1 MKSKGIIMNYKE
13 KLFKTL
19 YEQQIPF
26 YFPMGSE
33 VSLAKKINIKYLK
46 TVKEVISKFKLP
58 IRIRYRGSSTTN
70 YRRNPSYMHM
80 DYASSFTLYNKY

>member
-1 MKSKGIIMNYKE
+1 MNYKT
-13 KLFKTL
+13 KLFETL

-33 VSLAKKINIKYLK
+33 VNLAKKIDIKYLK
-46 TVKEVISKFKLP
+46 NVKEIISKFKLP
-58 IRIRYRGSSTTN
+58 IRIRYRGPSTSD

>member
-1 MKSKGIIMNYKE
+1 MNYKE
-13 KLFKTL
+13 RLFKTL

-33 VSLAKKINIKYLK
+33 VNLAKKIDIKYLK
-46 TVKEVISKFKLP
+46 NVKEIISKFKLP
-58 IRIRYRGSSTTN
+58 IRIRYRGPSTSD

>member
-1 MKSKGIIMNYKE
+1 MNYKE
-13 KLFKTL
+13 RLFKTL

-33 VSLAKKINIKYLK
+33 VSLAKKIDIKYLK
-46 TVKEVISKFKLP
+46 NVKEIISKFKLP
-58 IRIRYRGSSTTN
+58 IRIRYRGSSTSD

-80 DYASSFTLYNKY
+80 DYASNFSLYNKY

>member
-1 MKSKGIIMNYKE
+1 MNYKE

-26 YFPMGSE
+26 YFPMGGE

>member
-1 MKSKGIIMNYKE
+1 MNYKT
-13 KLFKTL
+13 KLFETL

-33 VSLAKKINIKYLK
+33 VNLAKKIDIKYLK
-46 TVKEVISKFKLP
+46 NVKEIISKFKLP
-58 IRIRYRGSSTTN
+58 IRIRYRGPSTTN

>member
-1 MKSKGIIMNYKE
+1 MNYKE
-13 KLFKTL
+13 RLFKTL

-33 VSLAKKINIKYLK
+33 VNLAKKIDIKYLK
-46 TVKEVISKFKLP
+46 NVKEIISKFKLP
-58 IRIRYRGSSTTN
+58 IRIRYRGPSTSN

>member
-1 MKSKGIIMNYKE
+1 MNYKE

>member
-1 MKSKGIIMNYKE
+1 MNYKE

-33 VSLAKKINIKYLK
+33 VNLAKKIDIKYLK
-46 TVKEVISKFKLP
+46 NVKEIISKFKLP